1 MTAGAAI
8 RYDRAPRPRRPGR
21 RGDTGF
27 AWLLALPGLALFI
40 AIIAYPL
47 VAAIVSGF
55 FNQSLT
61 APGRSWAGLANFSF
75 ILDTTFWPDLE
86 RTVIFTC
93 GTTVLAFLLGLGLA
107 LALNTGVRG
116 QATLRGVFLIPWVLP
131 SVVASFLWLWIFDAN
146 YGVLNG
152 ILLDLHLISHSVAWL
167 AQPLTAMGAVIVAKS
182 WASFPW
188 MMVMLLAAMQTVPTE
203 LYEAASMDGAGPVRL
218 FTAVTWPQ
226 IKPIA
231 GIVVLLEFIWNFQ
244 NFDTIYVLTDGGP
257 GKATT
262 TLAVDLYQTAFTG
275 FDVGRA
281 GALGGLWMIVLAVLT
296 VVYVHRS
303 ERGNG

>member
-1 MTAGAAI
+1 
-8 RYDRAPRPRRPGR
+8 
-21 RGDTGF
+21 
-27 AWLLALPGLALFI
+27 
-40 AIIAYPL
+40 
-47 VAAIVSGF
+47 
-55 FNQSLT
+55 
-61 APGRSWAGLANFSF
+61 
-75 ILDTTFWPDLE
+75 
-86 RTVIFTC
+86 
-93 GTTVLAFLLGLGLA
+93 
-107 LALNTGVRG
+107 
-116 QATLRGVFLIPWVLP
+116 VLP

-152 ILLDLHLISHSVAWL
+152 ILLDLHLISNSVAWL